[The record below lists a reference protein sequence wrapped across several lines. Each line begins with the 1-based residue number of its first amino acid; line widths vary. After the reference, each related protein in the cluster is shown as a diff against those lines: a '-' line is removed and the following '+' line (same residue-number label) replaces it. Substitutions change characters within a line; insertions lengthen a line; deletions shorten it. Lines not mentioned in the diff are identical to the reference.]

1 MKKLAVA
8 LSITISSHITWAAT
22 IFDDFNTSAGHFGYA
37 PTFSS
42 TTTGLDAPT
51 SSNTYDSTPGDP
63 FEGAGTMRLVLTH
76 NTTPGTSRVRYLS
89 GGPPYTSANAGNPAA
104 NTTFSV
110 NGTTDGFIGLYVKT
124 DTSGSGWNV
133 SFNLDSSA
141 NTGATMSWSGE
152 KPLITDGQWHLYEW
166 AIDSTTWSDH
176 TDVRPTILN
185 LVGLK
190 DDYIHDG
197 RVVSEVLEAGA
208 IPFAVK
214 ISPGFK
220 TLAQTYKQ
228 LNAPFGQFAMATLKA
243 STKALA
249 SGNPQD
255 DSTYT
260 SIEGHIQSL
269 TQQRDALATEI
280 KGVLD
285 RASQIGSLPPEEA
298 RAAAVSE
305 ALPKLWDCARARLAA
320 LERALAEQR

>member
-1 MKKLAVA
+1 MNMSKASVDFSKAIFHAGTNPSCLTLIRFMKKLAVA

-166 AIDSTTWSDH
+166 AIDSTTWSAVPGIGGQASGPITTGTKAIDSIYFRNNS
-176 TDVRPTILN
+176 TVA
-185 LVGLK
+185 
-190 DDYIHDG
+190 
-197 RVVSEVLEAGA
+197 AGA
-208 IPFAVK
+208 AATIYVDFV
-214 ISPGFK
+214 
-220 TLAQTYKQ
+220 AQ
-228 LNAPFGQFAMATLKA
+228 NESGSIATLVPEP
-243 STKALA
+243 SSLGFALL
-249 SGNPQD
+249 G
-255 DSTYT
+255 
-260 SIEGHIQSL
+260 GGL
-269 TQQRDALATEI
+269 LLAHF
-280 KGVLD
+280 
-285 RASQIGSLPPEEA
+285 R
-298 RAAAVSE
+298 R
-305 ALPKLWDCARARLAA
+305 R
-320 LERALAEQR
+320 